1 MNNNKCAISA
11 SNICF
16 SNGQTL
22 QELFD
27 SGKLLT
33 TKTIVKKE
41 VLQQEVLDAKY
52 NKILAQNEEKIN
64 GLVEKINLYDK
75 KINTMTERIEQ
86 EYERINNYFKGKEL
100 DYNNIVRESSS
111 NFASN
116 LRDVKEQMVSQNR
129 DFYNNNVVEVKNL
142 LNSQKQEV
150 NNLTQTLMNDVNI
163 IAEELKECV
172 SEVTDSLSTIATET
186 RTQVMQ
192 DLLKVEKN
200 FQKDMDEKIEY
211 IKEYLVFL
219 EDEIKFTNDLQEK
232 VEMVLQHKTPKEQI
246 KEVEHAVKEVVE
258 VVKEEIVEAINPGP
272 EQFFEETGEPK
283 KSLFRFVSAYE
294 EPIED
299 NEQGMEI
306 IDVDLTFT
314 TNGKYRTSY
323 KYAIQDGKIQRI
335 KYQQPK

>member
-1 MNNNKCAISA
+1 MNNKYAISA

-41 VLQQEVLDAKY
+41 ILQQEVLDAKY
-52 NKILAQNEEKIN
+52 SDILAKNEEKIN
-64 GLVEKINLYDK
+64 SLMTKINLYDT
-75 KINTMTERIEQ
+75 KINEMTKRIER
-86 EYERINNYFKGKEL
+86 EYERINSYFNGKES
-100 DYNNIVRESSS
+100 DYQNILRESSG

-116 LRDVKEQMVSQNR
+116 LRDVKEQMTSRNR
-129 DFYNNNVVEVKNL
+129 AFYDNNVAEVKNL

-150 NNLTQTLMNDVNI
+150 NHLTQSLRTDVNN
-163 IAEELKECV
+163 IAEELRESI
-172 SEVTDSLSTIATET
+172 SEVSDSLNNIAAET
-186 RTQVMQ
+186 KDKVMQ

-232 VEMVLQHKTPKEQI
+232 VETFLQQTPKEQI
-246 KEVEHAVKEVVE
+246 KEVENVIKEVVE
-258 VVKEEIVEAINPGP
+258 ENKSDDEEE
-272 EQFFEETGEPK
+272 FFEPNWEPK
-283 KSLFRFVSAYE
+283 KSLFRFVSTYE
-294 EPIED
+294 EPVVD
-299 NEQGMEI
+299 NETGMEM

-335 KYQQPK
+335 KYQMM